1 MLRFDPKGSP
11 ISIPYLSPK
20 NQTQNLLF
28 SLGFAISMLIL
39 VQLGAIYSKVII
51 QKNPSDTPRVEDSSN
66 GEGERKVKFFFVL
79 KFA

>member
-20 NQTQNLLF
+20 NQTKNLIF
-28 SLGFAISMLIL
+28 SLGFAILMLIL

-51 QKNPSDTPRVEDSSN
+51 PKNPSDNPRVEDSSN
-66 GEGERKVKFFFVL
+66 GGGERNVRFFFVL
-79 KFA
+79 KYA